1 MEFGPDNF
9 LTCLHQQ
16 GIIRWNFHVKLVW
29 KEHSRDFHV
38 KFFTWISREVYTWT
52 ISRKFHFTRISH
64 EYRMKLH
71 VKFTWGTIGC
81 VCLGCMELLPIS
93 MDPMLGT
100 VPRNKPRIQEVWPL
114 WCNRRARNYIMF
126 YRIYHPIVKVQVH
139 QLYTSTSVY
148 QQQN

>member
-38 KFFTWISREVYTWT
+38 KVFTWISREVTNEQ
-52 ISRKFHFTRISH
+52 FHVNFTSH
-64 EYRMKLH
+64 EFHMNIGWNH

-126 YRIYHPIVKVQVH
+126 YKIYHPIVKVQVH